1 MFSTDRKAV
10 VVGGSNGIG
19 LAICKAL
26 VQRGYYIEICDCV
39 QPEEGVLA
47 SDSYKGVEIVYFP
60 YTQSTSSTQL
70 RNAISSGRE

>member
-19 LAICKAL
+19 LAICKSL

-39 QPEEGVLA
+39 QPEDGVLA
-47 SDSYKGVEIVYFP
+47 SNSYNYRYSNLHAEFIKPI
-60 YTQSTSSTQL
+60 
-70 RNAISSGRE
+70 